1 MGQSKWAAGPDYKA
15 PIPFLEMQKAGR
27 ERVDGT
33 VIIGKLRFGMEKSF
47 VIREVRDAN
56 TRNMDIVACT
66 DPRVT
71 PEQFLGMKDGSS
83 VFLPLSILIH
93 YDSNLNLEATVVR
106 TAGGRVLPALST
118 LYVLTTVGT
127 EGKKGLIIV
136 IHHTGNFVSSI
147 WPSKGTFLQVQ
158 DCGLCHTTDEDIRQ
172 SLRRRATKPEELKE
186 IDSMSFGSIEK

>member
-1 MGQSKWAAGPDYKA
+1 
-15 PIPFLEMQKAGR
+15 MQKAGR

-33 VIIGKLRFGMEKSF
+33 VIIGKLRFGIVEIEKSF
-47 VIREVRDAN
+47 VIRELRDAN
-56 TRNMDIVACT
+56 TRSMDIVACT

-71 PEQFLGMKDGSS
+71 PEQFLGMNDGSS
-83 VFLPLSILIH
+83 VFFPSSVLIH

-106 TAGGRVLPALST
+106 TAGGRVLPALNT

-136 IHHTGNFVSSI
+136 IHHTGNFISSV
-147 WPSKGTFLQVQ
+147 WPSKGIFLQVQ